1 MIIARAALSG
11 HDWNRSSNVWLQV
24 VILIDEVV
32 IHWYQV
38 IEVPRDIP
46 ACQKAVVDLQ

>member
-11 HDWNRSSNVWLQV
+11 HDWTRASNVWLQV
-24 VILIDEVV
+24 VILIDVV

-38 IEVPRDIP
+38 IEVPRDIR